1 MQLQAAGAAPARAR
15 ARVTRRFVSFVKR
28 LTRPRTSR
36 VHAKLS
42 DNLVRLDT
50 FDVSTPSTAGRWQ
63 EKLSGQKLGG
73 EVVLIPG
80 QKNTISSEAQARPT
94 GTGVGVV
101 TPPAA

>member
-1 MQLQAAGAAPARAR
+1 MKFHPPKPDFTEIIRAY
-15 ARVTRRFVSFVKR
+15 
-28 LTRPRTSR
+28 
-36 VHAKLS
+36 
-42 DNLVRLDT
+42 
-50 FDVSTPSTAGRWQ
+50 AGRWQ

-80 QKNTISSEAQARPT
+80 QKNTIRTEAQARPT